1 MMAVIPAQLRLASV
15 SNRNIGQEAKFPVAV
30 IYLRLGTAAWGRR
43 MPSWWNSIVNRPA
56 KSRASIFSAMAAPVS

>member
-1 MMAVIPAQLRLASV
+1 MMAVIHACSSGCQV
-15 SNRNIGQEAKFPVAV
+15 SNRNIGQEANFPVAV
-30 IYLRLGTAAWGRR
+30 IYLRLGTAPWGRR